1 MATIQVEKTM
11 PIHLSKLRLKNQQ
24 FPLFLI
30 YHKRKKEWLEKDGKR
45 FSGTEHIEFAKKFVS
60 VDLAIEIVQELA
72 GNGHNGKD
80 TLEDYAIV
88 RLEVAVKEAYD
99 VVE

>member
-1 MATIQVEKTM
+1 M
-11 PIHLSKLRLKNQQ
+11 PIQLSSLRLENQQ

-30 YHKRKKEWLEKDGKR
+30 YHKNKKEWLEKDGKR
-45 FSGTEHIEFAKKFVS
+45 FSGTEYIEFARKFVS
-60 VDLAIEIVQELA
+60 IDSAIETVQRLA
-72 GNGHNGKD
+72 GNGHNSKD

-88 RLEVAVKEAYD
+88 RLEVVVKETYD